1 MAEYSVNPQVEQDS
15 ITAYLREQFPDI
27 PFIEDGI
34 PAGEYKDII
43 TFDAQGRI
51 NTFAIL
57 WFSNIKKGAKKS
69 FAGHKLDS
77 YYATVDVAVIARDGT
92 RARKVLNAI
101 TDRLI
106 GFRVSE
112 GGHMSEGTP
121 LFGDSRQIKQ
131 EATRPERWMRTNRFD
146 FGIASKRVA

>member
-15 ITAYLREQFPDI
+15 ITAYLREQFPEI

-34 PAGEYKDII
+34 PAGDYKEI
-43 TFDAQGRI
+43 TFDSRGRI

-57 WFSNIKKGAKKS
+57 WYSDIKKGAKKS

-77 YYATVDVAVIARDGT
+77 YSATVDVAVIAHDGT
-92 RARKVLNAI
+92 RARKVLNVI
-101 TDRLI
+101 NDRLV

-112 GGHMSEGTP
+112 GGHLSKGTP
-121 LFGDSRQIKQ
+121 LFGDSRQIRQ
-131 EATRPERWMRTNRFD
+131 EATRPERWMRTARFD